1 MAQDTVEKF
10 FSNVWQL
17 REETIYPRLLGS
29 LAPDISVIPAEFFA
43 LPPHEFKPP
52 PLWLH
57 YGVLTSPPDSIRNC
71 WGYTSSGLS
80 NPSPDQCEHPNPAEP
95 SGLGFEIVMFTT
107 AESPWAVRVI
117 QWVMANQMLAAAGL
131 APVELMEIFDRIHL
145 PPELHPPN
153 PSEIRHLFVLPA
165 PADIQIFDLPTGRV
179 EMLLLLGITDAEMK
193 FARAQDGS
201 GLLEL
206 LQHHGVSRITDITR
220 RSVI

>member
-1 MAQDTVEKF
+1 
-10 FSNVWQL
+10 
-17 REETIYPRLLGS
+17 
-29 LAPDISVIPAEFFA
+29 
-43 LPPHEFKPP
+43 
-52 PLWLH
+52 
-57 YGVLTSPPDSIRNC
+57 
-71 WGYTSSGLS
+71 
-80 NPSPDQCEHPNPAEP
+80 
-95 SGLGFEIVMFTT
+95 
-107 AESPWAVRVI
+107 
-117 QWVMANQMLAAAGL
+117 
-131 APVELMEIFDRIHL
+131 MEIFDRIHL